1 MSRRDSLAAV
11 ERRIRRRAVRHG
23 WHIMKAERPDKRVLA
38 HGGYMLRDPETH
50 AIVFGD
56 KEYPYCADLDDI
68 EAFLDSLDAG
78 DGNEDA

>member
-11 ERRIRRRAVRHG
+11 ERRIRRLAVRRG
-23 WHIMKAERPDKRVLA
+23 WHMMKAEKPDKRALA

-56 KEYPYCADLDDI
+56 KDYPYCADLEEI
-68 EAFLDSLDAG
+68 EAFLDSLDG
-78 DGNEDA
+78 DGEAE